1 MESEHESQ
9 RASFMGNSVSD
20 SVNIMAWLQA
30 LLLLSGDIETNP
42 GPPKNR
48 GGPPGGVYLDLDIHR
63 LGPSDCFSG
72 RPKEPTKEEIMAAMK
87 DKESIQFLN
96 CMHP

>member
-48 GGPPGGVYLDLDIHR
+48 GQPGGVGLDTWR
-63 LGPSDCFSG
+63 L
-72 RPKEPTKEEIMAAMK
+72 T
-87 DKESIQFLN
+87 
-96 CMHP
+96 